1 MYPTKEHLNKANTS
15 RHKRVIDSNLIIIAG
30 FNKPL
35 TPMNRSWRQKI
46 NKETQAFNETQAL
59 NDTFRPDGPTDIFR
73 TFHPNA
79 AEYTFF
85 SSAHGTFSRIN
96 HILGHKSSL
105 SKYKKTEIISSIF
118 SDYTAM
124 SVCVCTLSCV
134 WLFVTPWT
142 VAHQAP
148 LSMESSRQ
156 E

>member
-1 MYPTKEHLNKANTS
+1 MTHLDQMDLLISSGHSIQMKKNT
-15 RHKRVIDSNLIIIAG
+15 
-30 FNKPL
+30 
-35 TPMNRSWRQKI
+35 
-46 NKETQAFNETQAL
+46 
-59 NDTFRPDGPTDIFR
+59 
-73 TFHPNA
+73 
-79 AEYTFF
+79 TFF

-156 E
+156 EYWSGLPYPTSRDLPNPRIKSGSPVSPALAGRFFTTVPPGKPSLSYEISLYMQMWE